1 MLLGAGSEP
10 RSGLFKGKIECFVR
24 GGGTFGGRDSVLRAT
39 QRSHA
44 AVATTRPPSS
54 GIMDRLE
61 RSTIRVLFASK
72 HPDRGASLVRGMQVA
87 QVWRSSLMLS
97 SPQMACHVLH
107 APTPTACAGRS
118 RSLIVVHL
126 KDISST
132 LFRLLPFAVHLL
144 DPIDKIYRG
153 WSMPSDRRLCG
164 LVAHSAAQATL
175 YRAETGVRRVWVV
188 PDHGLARCAADDS
201 DSGGHSGSWHSV
213 FLRRTVLVLGG
224 SPSERLR
231 GTLSNWANSG
241 RVAVLYEKD
250 LRSNAS
256 FASSHGW
263 EAWLC
268 NALQR
273 TASVAV
279 AWDQISGLPFE
290 AACTEQ
296 MGLTSAQCFDLKPAE
311 RFVVPLSAGVPTVGF
326 AGYASFREAVGGTDA
341 DGLLASSIDGLL
353 RHLTALTTDFMRW
366 RHTRV
371 RGRRVGRTHGTDV
384 IRSTYERV
392 RREANASCGR

>member
-1 MLLGAGSEP
+1 VLFCARNPEEP
-10 RSGLFKGKIECFVR
+10 R
-24 GGGTFGGRDSVLRAT
+24 
-39 QRSHA
+39 RS
-44 AVATTRPPSS
+44 AVAFATTRPPSS

-311 RFVVPLSAGVPTVGF
+311 RFLVPLSAGVPTVGF